1 MRWPPASTLSLR
13 RRVVLGTAI
22 ATSIGMLTLTVLLQ
36 VVLSLIVNHDID
48 GVLADRTDAISSTLV
63 DSHGSLQPLEPR
75 SRVPDDGSWI
85 YDASGVL
92 VDGSPTIP
100 EIGAQLNRLSSA
112 THRTTVDTGDY
123 RILATPIDAS
133 SGPAGVLVVAER
145 LAPYERT
152 EQHALVVS
160 ILLGVVVVAGVT
172 GLVGWAVGRAL
183 RPVATMA
190 RRAEEWNE
198 HDLSRRFDLGVG
210 GDEITQLGHTLD
222 TLLERVSRVIR
233 AEQRLSSELA
243 HELRT
248 PLTAVRG
255 EAELALA
262 RPGLDEA
269 ARMSLER
276 VVRSATEMGATIAT
290 LMAMS
295 RNPARLDESVSLETA
310 VEGALASVSAHDALR
325 HLTVTLPDAIA
336 DVQLAV
342 PESVAVRILSP
353 ILDNALRYH
362 VNEVRVIGQLDAHAA
377 RILVEDDGPGLGA
390 VTPEE
395 AFSAGERHPESPGA
409 GLGLALSRRLAH
421 AVGGEVSYVD
431 GDAGASF
438 LVELPLD

>member
-1 MRWPPASTLSLR
+1 M
-13 RRVVLGTAI
+13 

-36 VVLSLIVNHDID
+36 VVLSLIVDHDID
-48 GVLADRTDAISSTLV
+48 GVLADRTDAIRSTLV
-63 DSHGSLQPLEPR
+63 DAQGSLQTLEPR
-75 SRVPDDGSWI
+75 SRVPDDDSWI
-85 YDASGVL
+85 YDSHGML

-100 EIGAQLNRLSSA
+100 EIDTQLTSLSSA
-112 THRTTVDTGDY
+112 SRRTTVDTGDY
-123 RILATPIDAS
+123 RMLATPIDGA
-133 SGPAGVLVVAER
+133 SGPTGVLVVAER

-198 HDLSRRFDLGVG
+198 HDLSRRFDLGAG

-222 TLLERVSRVIR
+222 LLLERVSRVIR

-262 RPGLDEA
+262 RDGLDDA
-269 ARMSLER
+269 ARSSLER
-276 VVRSATEMGATIAT
+276 VVRSSTEMAATIAT

-295 RNPARLDESVSLETA
+295 RNPARLDESVSLATA

-325 HLTVTLPDAIA
+325 QLTVTLPDDIA
-336 DVQLAV
+336 DAQLAV

-362 VNEVRVIGQLDAHAA
+362 RNEVHVTGQVGADHA
-377 RILVEDDGPGLGA
+377 RIRVDDDGPGLGA
-390 VTPEE
+390 VTAEE
-395 AFSAGERHPESPGA
+395 AFSAGARHPDSPGA

-421 AVGGEVSYVD
+421 AVGGEVSYLHS
-431 GDAGASF
+431 DAGASF